1 MTHCKKIPKKTRTW
15 EAAHLMNRRE
25 ENPSPQQG
33 QFVME
38 WGTQNWKKPKTVYP
52 EP

>member
-1 MTHCKKIPKKTRTW
+1 
-15 EAAHLMNRRE
+15 MNRRGE
-25 ENPSPQQG
+25 SFPQQQG

-38 WGTQNWKKPKTVYP
+38 WGTQNWKKPKTIYH